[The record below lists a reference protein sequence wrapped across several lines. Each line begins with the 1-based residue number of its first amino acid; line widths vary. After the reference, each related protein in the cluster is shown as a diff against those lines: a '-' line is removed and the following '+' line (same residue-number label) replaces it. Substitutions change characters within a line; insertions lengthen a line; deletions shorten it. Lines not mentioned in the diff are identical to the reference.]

1 MADEFAV
8 GRCGQTLIGGMPYGV
23 HRRVFARSRGR
34 SAHHHH
40 ASADVSRRFAPRP
53 ARLTEKALSCAA
65 RALVPKPARRAAC
78 LHVSRAMQAARR
90 RDDFDFTSR
99 LGRRAEAGPRRLLGR
114 VSQPVQETRSAQYA
128 GRLLW

>member
-1 MADEFAV
+1 MQVCLTKLRRSQRSAV
-8 GRCGQTLIGGMPYGV
+8 WVGERCG
-23 HRRVFARSRGR
+23 RR
-34 SAHHHH
+34 
-40 ASADVSRRFAPRP
+40 DVVG
-53 ARLTEKALSCAA
+53 LTEKALSCAA